1 VKGDYNS
8 TLGQWVPAAI
18 VGDAVTLQSKGWVDA
33 KPVCTNYQKGKATLS
48 QACPGGFTMN
58 QAQPTTVSA
67 AILAGHQSTPCYHAD
82 PGCSGGS
89 GDGSYYKGG
98 GPADLLA
105 AVGEDWTNLITIAYQ
120 GSLVSLHEGQPGG
133 NGRGL
138 YAKGKWAQQYYTS
151 PQRVNLFDI
160 RFLDPVNL
168 PPATPAVGNVI
179 QTSFRPVY

>member
-1 VKGDYNS
+1 
-8 TLGQWVPAAI
+8 
-18 VGDAVTLQSKGWVDA
+18 
-33 KPVCTNYQKGKATLS
+33 
-48 QACPGGFTMN
+48 MN
-58 QAQPTTVSA
+58 QAQATTVSA

-82 PGCSGGS
+82 PGCSAAS

-105 AVGEDWTNLITIAYQ
+105 AVGEAWNSLTITYE
-120 GSLVSLHEGQPGG
+120 GSLVSLHEGLPAG

-138 YAKGKWAQQYYTS
+138 YAKGKWAQAYYTS

-160 RFLDPVNL
+160 RFLDPANL
-168 PPATPAVGNVI
+168 PPATPAVGNVV